1 MKTKCLKAFFP
12 DIASWEHGPRR
23 HVEQKIPSGRMS
35 FFVCLVLQC
44 KTYKQ
49 TLGELFILLVV
60 KVSGCKIAHFPL
72 LFFSSFFPFE
82 IILIMYEKGVC
93 SVQGY
98 KSTV

>member
-23 HVEQKIPSGRMS
+23 HVEQIIPSGRMS

-49 TLGELFILLVV
+49 TLGELFIQLVV
-60 KVSGCKIAHFPL
+60 KVSGCEIAHFPL
-72 LFFSSFFPFE
+72 LFFPLFFP
-82 IILIMYEKGVC
+82 L
-93 SVQGY
+93 
-98 KSTV
+98 

>member
-44 KTYKQ
+44 KPHKQ
-49 TLGELFILLVV
+49 ILGELFILLVV
-60 KVSGCKIAHFPL
+60 KVAGCKIAHFPL